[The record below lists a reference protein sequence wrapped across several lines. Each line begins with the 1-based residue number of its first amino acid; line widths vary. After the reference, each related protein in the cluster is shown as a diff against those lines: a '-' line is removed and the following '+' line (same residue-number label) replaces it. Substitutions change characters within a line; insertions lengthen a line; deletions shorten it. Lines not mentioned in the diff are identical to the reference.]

1 MEAGKEGWIGWR
13 KGGLEERSAREMP
26 RLHMPS
32 VTKVYASK
40 RGLGS
45 ERVREE
51 VELLAERF
59 RSETSPLFLCRLFYI
74 LYPILYIPYFT
85 IFRHAGALTPTQ
97 TRLTFTKPFKEK
109 ERERGRETRQKQ
121 PEREEDQ
128 KRVL

>member
-1 MEAGKEGWIGWR
+1 MEERRAGGKERSR
-13 KGGLEERSAREMP
+13 KRGLEMARV
-26 RLHMPS
+26 HMRS

-74 LYPILYIPYFT
+74 LYPILYIPYYT
-85 IFRHAGALTPTQ
+85 IFTHPRPLTHTG
-97 TRLTFTKPFKEK
+97 LHITFTKE
-109 ERERGRETRQKQ
+109 GAVRQMAAAQ
-121 PEREEDQ
+121 ARARSPI
-128 KRVL
+128 